1 VLENKQSRE
10 INDSAIIMISMTYDH
25 QCETLKPFVS
35 PSEIFVSL
43 SPVLGC
49 AEAPSEMGRDALLEL
64 ETP

>member
-10 INDSAIIMISMTYDH
+10 INDSAIIMISMAYDH
-25 QCETLKPFVS
+25 QCETLKP
-35 PSEIFVSL
+35 FVSL